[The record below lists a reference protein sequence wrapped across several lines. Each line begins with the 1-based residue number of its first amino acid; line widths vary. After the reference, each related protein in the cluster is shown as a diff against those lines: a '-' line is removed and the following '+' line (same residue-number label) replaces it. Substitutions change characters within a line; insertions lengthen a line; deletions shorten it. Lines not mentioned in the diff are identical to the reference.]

1 MAKNTVMI
9 AVAARMAR
17 FQLIALRVAE
27 SGITTFTTAMR
38 SLLARSVRGVPAG
51 SVSGVAAA
59 SPIMP
64 RYLWQP
70 AQLLRHRIGW

>member
-1 MAKNTVMI
+1 MI

-38 SLLARSVRGVPAG
+38 SWSARSVRGLPAG
-51 SVSGVAAA
+51 SVSALAAG
-59 SPIMP
+59 SPITP
-64 RYLWQP
+64 
-70 AQLLRHRIGW
+70 